1 MTPEEVERALGSLRH
16 DDPLPDDIAARLDAG
31 LADLV
36 AEREESPEESA
47 PAGSPRHRRW
57 LWVAAA
63 ACLVAIAG
71 GPLVQRLDLGAS
83 SGADQAATAE
93 SAGADDGASV
103 SRDLESGPPVALT
116 SRGFAEQARAVA
128 AGELGAPEGDPQA
141 DPEGDTAGGGVG
153 TLGAPEGSEDA
164 DPSTAPS
171 PRASSEVCRPP
182 AVGGAATRFVPAT
195 YDGTP
200 ATLVLRD
207 GVATLWACDGTR
219 VLNEAAVSR

>member
-1 MTPEEVERALGSLRH
+1 MTPEEIERALGSLRH
-16 DDPLPDDIAARLDAG
+16 EEPVPDDVAARLDAR
-31 LADLV
+31 LAELV
-36 AEREESPEESA
+36 TEREESPDEPV

-63 ACLVAIAG
+63 ACVVAVAG
-71 GPLVQRLDLGAS
+71 GPLVQRLDLGGIAGS
-83 SGADQAATAE
+83 DQAATSE
-93 SAGADDGASV
+93 SAPAERSGAA
-103 SRDLESGPPVALT
+103 RDLEDGPPVALT
-116 SRGFAEQARAVA
+116 STGFAEQARAVA
-128 AGELGAPEGDPQA
+128 AGELGAPEGG

-153 TLGAPEGSEDA
+153 TLGAPEDGDA
-164 DPSTAPS
+164 SAAPS

-182 AVGGAATRFVPAT
+182 AVGGAATRFLPAT

-219 VLNEAAVSR
+219 VLNEAAVTP